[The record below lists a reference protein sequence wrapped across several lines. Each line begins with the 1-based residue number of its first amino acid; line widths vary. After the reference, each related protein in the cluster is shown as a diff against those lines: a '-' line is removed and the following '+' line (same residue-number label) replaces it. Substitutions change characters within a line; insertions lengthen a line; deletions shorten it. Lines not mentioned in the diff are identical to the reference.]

1 MLYFKYRPFVNNKD
15 DSLLICRQVIFTTP
29 FLQLFGLDCAY
40 LSCSEFQEMAGLSV
54 TGKMNEETLEKMLA
68 PRCGMPDVIK
78 PSERKPKSGD
88 PQRLN
93 KPLEF
98 NTQGTTVCFLHKV
111 LTKLVYSST

>member
-1 MLYFKYRPFVNNKD
+1 MPIYFYNSFLTTIWNRV
-15 DSLLICRQVIFTTP
+15 CIFP
-29 FLQLFGLDCAY
+29 ILP
-40 LSCSEFQEMAGLSV
+40 CSEFQEMAGLSV

-78 PSERKPKSGD
+78 PSERKPKSGN

-98 NTQGTTVCFLHKV
+98 NTQGTTVCFLH
-111 LTKLVYSST
+111 